1 MEIDIYQVDNYT
13 KRNTAKYVNKNNKTR
28 KNHKIRRER
37 ERLARERFRERM
49 NLPIGTSSVGFKGTK
64 EMDDRFNE
72 IKRMFNLE

>member
-1 MEIDIYQVDNYT
+1 METFQIQKET
-13 KRNTAKYVNKNNKTR
+13 RRNTKHIKKYNKTR
-28 KNHKIRRER
+28 KNHEIRRER

-64 EMDDRFNE
+64 EMDDRVME